1 MLDKKNSH
9 HINLIKGLFYAW
21 YRPKDAAE
29 YLQSIG
35 INTTSHQLSQM
46 FHALRSAN
54 MPQANREKLL
64 MEYLD
69 WIEES
74 NNSVFTQENQD
85 TVASKPAEALNV

>member
-9 HINLIKGLFYAW
+9 HINLVKGLFYAW

-35 INTTSHQLSQM
+35 INTTSHQLTQM

-74 NNSVFTQENQD
+74 NSVFTQENQD